1 VRIDQ
6 FLKWSRIVP
15 RRSLA
20 KAMCDAGRV
29 WLNDSEARAGR
40 HVSVGDSIAVDLPH
54 RRMTFRVVMIPENQP
69 PKSDASRMVELLESD
84 RRDTSGEGTA

>member
-1 VRIDQ
+1 MRLDQ

-29 WLNDSEARAGR
+29 SVNESEARAGR
-40 HVSVGDSIAVDLPH
+40 QVSVGDRLAVDFPH
-54 RRMTFRVVMIPENQP
+54 RRMTFRVVMIPENP
-69 PKSDASRMVELLESD
+69 PRKADASRMVEVLDSE
-84 RRDTSGEGTA
+84 RRDVSGEWTA